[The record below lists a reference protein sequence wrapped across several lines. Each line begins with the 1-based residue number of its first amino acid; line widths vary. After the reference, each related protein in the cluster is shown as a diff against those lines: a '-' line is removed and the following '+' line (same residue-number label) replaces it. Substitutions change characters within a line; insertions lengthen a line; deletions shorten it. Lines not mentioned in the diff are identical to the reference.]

1 MVKTLQKIYHALVI
15 FSDIDGWLVFS
26 GLNSGTFWVFSYDH
40 YIMHPIECPSWIGCF
55 NKMLQHSEHLGR
67 FRGKLASDVLELLT
81 TKWHP
86 PYLVLDVISA
96 LLLTFALWHIF
107 RQNSFVLKA
116 LYTSDEQEFL
126 GYILY
131 IISINLYYRSKYFLA

>member
-1 MVKTLQKIYHALVI
+1 MFFSTGHALFKSFMQLIMDLYYKVNALYGKSRQYTSRQQYI
-15 FSDIDGWLVFS
+15 LYGHYVYLV
-26 GLNSGTFWVFSYDH
+26 G
-40 YIMHPIECPSWIGCF
+40 
-55 NKMLQHSEHLGR
+55 HSEHLGR
-67 FRGKLASDVLELLT
+67 FRGKLASDVLELLGT
-81 TKWHP
+81 LHII
-86 PYLVLDVISA
+86 LDVVSA
-96 LLLTFALWHIF
+96 LLLTFAFRHIF